1 MKNLT
6 LTIALIAFAFSLQA
20 QYITR
25 GTEPGEFYLSYYWHV
40 NAQDQMVWAIY
51 RSVDNGESLSLQY
64 SFAEMLGQFIGMEI
78 VSDAKPGVLYGI
90 NLRKKLYISHDY
102 AKTWTFVENIG
113 NDGGYY
119 AGSVSGVIYKAWY
132 NNSMSRRELLKS
144 SDFGSNFTLLS
155 ILEHG
160 GDFEVGTESKELYS
174 FHGIYNLND
183 TYKTYFS
190 NNDGLDF
197 QLQSELDTSIVGYS
211 LSGIQPGI
219 TRGASDGEL
228 YLIGWHKPAHYKIYY
243 SSDYGQTFDLKY
255 QSEYCNLGYWDF
267 LFTAGRE
274 PGSFYVVRS
283 MSPHV
288 TPNNHTIAYIDYSS
302 DYGETFTTYF
312 HYLDSSYVF
321 TNVNL
326 PEKNSNVSVFPNPF
340 NETVTFSLPA
350 TVDNGTITIFNGSG
364 KVVFET
370 NFQLQEPVVNLSHL
384 PTGVYFYKINS
395 KDKFLYSGKVAK
407 Y

>member
-6 LTIALIAFAFSLQA
+6 LTIALIALAFSLQA

-64 SFAEMLGQFIGMEI
+64 SYAEMLGQFIGMEI

-102 AKTWTFVENIG
+102 AKTWTFVENTG
-113 NDGGYY
+113 QNGKYF
-119 AGSVSGVIYKAWY
+119 AGSMSGIVYKIRYNVSTDKQ
-132 NNSMSRRELLKS
+132 ELFVS
-144 SDFGSNFTLLS
+144 SDFGNSFTMLS
-155 ILEHG
+155 SSFKGYLEI
-160 GDFEVGTESKELYS
+160 GTENNELYS
-174 FHGIYNLND
+174 FRGTGTGDCTL
-183 TYKTYFS
+183 YFS
-190 NNDGLDF
+190 NSADLNF
-197 QLQSELDTSIVGYS
+197 QFQSVLDTSIAGYFI
-211 LSGIQPGI
+211 SGYYTEI
-219 TRGASDGEL
+219 TRGSNMGEL
-228 YLIGWHKPAHYKIYY
+228 YLVSWHSPVHYRIFY
-243 SSDYGQTFDLKY
+243 SSNYGQTFDLKY
-255 QSEYCNLGYWDF
+255 QSEYCNFELWSF

-321 TNVNL
+321 TNINL
-326 PEKNSNVSVFPNPF
+326 PVKNSNVSVFPNPF

-395 KDKFLYSGKVAK
+395 KEKFLYSGKVVK

>member
-274 PGSFYVVRS
+274 PGSFYVV
-283 MSPHV
+283 
-288 TPNNHTIAYIDYSS
+288 
-302 DYGETFTTYF
+302 
-312 HYLDSSYVF
+312 L
-321 TNVNL
+321 L
-326 PEKNSNVSVFPNPF
+326 
-340 NETVTFSLPA
+340 
-350 TVDNGTITIFNGSG
+350 
-364 KVVFET
+364 
-370 NFQLQEPVVNLSHL
+370 
-384 PTGVYFYKINS
+384 
-395 KDKFLYSGKVAK
+395 
-407 Y
+407 

>member
-1 MKNLT
+1 
-6 LTIALIAFAFSLQA
+6 
-20 QYITR
+20 
-25 GTEPGEFYLSYYWHV
+25 
-40 NAQDQMVWAIY
+40 
-51 RSVDNGESLSLQY
+51 
-64 SFAEMLGQFIGMEI
+64 MEI

-102 AKTWTFVENIG
+102 AKTWTFVENTG
-113 NDGGYY
+113 QNGKYF
-119 AGSVSGVIYKAWY
+119 AGSMSGIVYKIRYNVSTDKQ
-132 NNSMSRRELLKS
+132 ELFVS
-144 SDFGSNFTLLS
+144 SDFGNSFTMLS
-155 ILEHG
+155 SSFKGYLEI
-160 GDFEVGTESKELYS
+160 GTENNELYS
-174 FHGIYNLND
+174 FRGTGTGDCTL
-183 TYKTYFS
+183 YFS
-190 NNDGLDF
+190 NSADLNF
-197 QLQSELDTSIVGYS
+197 QFQSVLDTSIAGYFI
-211 LSGIQPGI
+211 SGYYTEI
-219 TRGASDGEL
+219 TRGSNMGEL
-228 YLIGWHKPAHYKIYY
+228 YLVSWHSPVHYRIFY
-243 SSDYGQTFDLKY
+243 SSNYGQTFDLKY
-255 QSEYCNLGYWDF
+255 QSEYCNFELWSF

-370 NFQLQEPVVNLSHL
+370 NIQLQEPVVNLSHL

>member
-1 MKNLT
+1 
-6 LTIALIAFAFSLQA
+6 
-20 QYITR
+20 
-25 GTEPGEFYLSYYWHV
+25 
-40 NAQDQMVWAIY
+40 
-51 RSVDNGESLSLQY
+51 
-64 SFAEMLGQFIGMEI
+64 
-78 VSDAKPGVLYGI
+78 LYATT
-90 NLRKKLYISHDY
+90 NKKLYISHDY
-102 AKTWTFVENIG
+102 AKTWTFVENTG
-113 NDGGYY
+113 QNGKYF
-119 AGSVSGVIYKAWY
+119 AGSMSGIVYKIRYNVSTDKQ
-132 NNSMSRRELLKS
+132 ELFVS
-144 SDFGSNFTLLS
+144 SDFGNSFTMLS
-155 ILEHG
+155 SSFKGYLEI
-160 GDFEVGTESKELYS
+160 GTENNELYS
-174 FHGIYNLND
+174 FRGTGTGDCTL
-183 TYKTYFS
+183 YFS
-190 NNDGLDF
+190 NSADLNF
-197 QLQSELDTSIVGYS
+197 QFQSVLDTSIAGYFI
-211 LSGIQPGI
+211 SGYYTEI
-219 TRGASDGEL
+219 TRGSNMGEL
-228 YLIGWHKPAHYKIYY
+228 YLVSWHSPVHYRIFY
-243 SSDYGQTFDLKY
+243 SSNYGQTFDLKY
-255 QSEYCNLGYWDF
+255 QSEYCNFELWSF

-395 KDKFLYSGKVAK
+395 KDKFLYSGKVVK

>member
-6 LTIALIAFAFSLQA
+6 LTIALIALAFSLQA

-64 SFAEMLGQFIGMEI
+64 SSTTFPEQYYYGLSI
-78 VSDAKPGVLYGI
+78 VSDATPGVFYATT
-90 NLRKKLYISHDY
+90 NKKLYISHDY
-102 AKTWTFVENIG
+102 AKTWTFVENTG
-113 NDGGYY
+113 LDGRYS
-119 AGSVSGVIYKAWY
+119 AGCIEGEIYKY
-132 NNSMSRRELLKS
+132 HNLGGRKFYRSTNYGRDFVLVNSSVLG
-144 SDFGSNFTLLS
+144 FP
-155 ILEHG
+155 
-160 GDFEVGTESKELYS
+160 EVGTNSGE
-174 FHGIYNLND
+174 INLLIGSNPAYQFRIFRSVDYGVNFDTLFIND
-183 TYKTYFS
+183 TVVGFI
-190 NNDGLDF
+190 NNPYPVL
-197 QLQSELDTSIVGYS
+197 
-211 LSGIQPGI
+211 
-219 TRGASDGEL
+219 TRGSSLGEL
-228 YLIGWHKPAHYKIYY
+228 YLVSWHKPTHYKIFY
-243 SSDYGQTFDLKY
+243 SDDYGQTFDLKY
-255 QSEYCNLGYWDF
+255 QSEYCNFELWSF

-321 TNVNL
+321 TNINL
-326 PEKNSNVSVFPNPF
+326 PVKNSNVSVFPNPF

-395 KDKFLYSGKVAK
+395 KEKFLYSGKVVK